1 MPGRRSGQH
10 VDNMSSSIICVSHF
24 QRSVRCE
31 EGREIIVLCCRK
43 IFGVDCP
50 EMVDPS
56 DTGFKSS
63 FIENK
68 RAHRAQDAKVMPL
81 QRE

>member
-24 QRSVRCE
+24 KRSVRCE
-31 EGREIIVLCCRK
+31 QGGEKVVLCCRK

-50 EMVDPS
+50 QMVDPS
-56 DTGFKSS
+56 DTGFRPS
-63 FIENK
+63 FVENK
-68 RAHRAQDAKVMPL
+68 RAQRAQDATLMPL